1 MFHSYVK
8 LLKGRPPDLDSNKK
22 KKTSHRAASV
32 SRMVDIDTLW

>member
-22 KKTSHRAASV
+22 KTSHRAASV

>member
-22 KKTSHRAASV
+22 NITQ
-32 SRMVDIDTLW
+32 SRQCFKDGRYRYPLVI